1 MNVIILFFCST
12 LLWANLPTKHEQFQ
26 RSLDIVIENSTRPDV
41 MKGMVVASPSK
52 ISPNYYYDWVRDT
65 ALTMRSLID
74 YFEKTKDSK
83 IREMIFNWVQAE
95 IYRQNIPTLT
105 GLGEPKFNV
114 DGSGFS
120 GPWGR
125 PQNDGPALRA
135 LSLIKFARILLK
147 EGDQDYVLQFLYHGV
162 LPADSVIKKDLE
174 YVAHHWNEQ
183 SFDLWEEEKGLHFYT
198 LMAQHVAL
206 QEGALLAKELG
217 DLGAAR
223 FYDQES
229 RLIGHFVKS
238 NFNDSIIGLKVS
250 IHRSAVLGY
259 KNSLI
264 DIAPLLALLHTSPYQ
279 KLYHLDDEFIL
290 KYLDTLKREF
300 SSIYPINKTKSVRGL
315 GLGRYPEDRYDGY
328 ETSGEGNPWFLSTIA
343 LAEYYCLMVDE
354 TKNKRSYALKKL
366 HEDIEA
372 QFERVIY
379 HSDKQGHLS
388 EQFNKTNGFMQG
400 ALNLTWSHNS
410 FMTAYMRCGFLN

>member
-1 MNVIILFFCST
+1 MNLIILLFCST
-12 LLWANLPTKHEQFQ
+12 LLWANIPTKHEQFQ
-26 RSLDIVIENSTRPDV
+26 RSLDIVISNSTRPDV
-41 MKGMVVASPSK
+41 MKGMIVASPSK
-52 ISPNYYYDWVRDT
+52 SSPNYYYDWVRDT

-74 YFEKTKDSK
+74 YYEKTKDSNIK
-83 IREMIFNWVQAE
+83 QMIFNWVQAE

-135 LSLIKFARILLK
+135 LSLIKFSRILLT
-147 EGDQDYVLQFLYHGV
+147 EGDQDYVIKFLYHGV

-174 YVAHHWNEQ
+174 YVAHHWKDQ

-198 LMAQHVAL
+198 LIAQHVAL
-206 QEGALLAKELG
+206 QEGSLLAKELG
-217 DLGAAR
+217 DLGASH
-223 FYDQES
+223 FYDHES
-229 RLIGHFVKS
+229 KLIGRFIKL
-238 NFNDSIIGLKVS
+238 NFNDSSIGIKAS
-250 IHRSAVLGY
+250 IDRSAVLGY

-279 KLYHLDDEFIL
+279 RLYKLNDEFIL
-290 KYLDTLKREF
+290 KYIDTLKREF
-300 SSIYPINKTKSVRGL
+300 LYVFPINKVKSVPGI

-343 LAEYYCLMVDE
+343 LAEYYCLME
-354 TKNKRSYALKKL
+354 KEKKKKTSHELKNLSQM
-366 HEDIEA
+366 IEA
-372 QFERVIY
+372 QFDRVIF

-388 EQFNKTNGFMQG
+388 EQFNKSNGFM
-400 ALNLTWSHNS
+400 
-410 FMTAYMRCGFLN
+410 